1 MVYMNSTNTVQTGHY
16 HDFRPYQVDVENL
29 PKSAKGR
36 ESKIFTPEVLTLL
49 SRNVG
54 QWFVIQEYKFG
65 KEQKKEIASK
75 RSTYYQ
81 SSKSHI
87 LKYPNLEYLVRG
99 ESNTQDTHTLR
110 LIARFADENQ

>member
-1 MVYMNSTNTVQTGHY
+1 MNSTNTVQTGHY
-16 HDFRPYQVDVENL
+16 HDFRPYQDDVDNL

-81 SSKSHI
+81 SSKSYI

-99 ESNTQDTHTLR
+99 ETDGDTHTLK
-110 LIARFADENQ
+110 LMARMVNENQ